1 MSLRRWVLAALLCS
15 SLPTAAVELRAGDA
29 RLSLLLTDPAID
41 EISGLAASR
50 RHADILWTHNDSGNT
65 AEVHAIHTVRGRVAS
80 FRLANARNID
90 WEDIA
95 LFEEDGRHWL
105 VIADTG
111 DNGGI
116 REVLDLHFVPEP
128 DTLAE
133 GELQVL
139 RTLRFRWPDGARD
152 CEAMAVDLQHRAI
165 YLVSKKRVPPELFR
179 LPLDGDSSAGPL
191 VAEKVGLVQHVSQP
205 TQRDLERNPVFGRYR
220 AQITG
225 MDISPNG
232 RMLAVLNYLQARIY
246 IRHPDEPWADALARP
261 PIEAR
266 FPWMAQ
272 AEGIAF
278 AADGG
283 SLWIG
288 TERLPAPL
296 IQIPLGTR

>member
-1 MSLRRWVLAALLCS
+1 MIARAWWLAAALLVPGCG
-15 SLPTAAVELRAGDA
+15 AAVELRAGEA

-50 RHADILWTHNDSGNT
+50 RHPDILWTHNDSGNA
-65 AEVHAIHTVRGRVAS
+65 AEIHAVHTVRGRVAT
-80 FRLANARNID
+80 FKVADARNID

-95 LFEEDGRHWL
+95 LYEDGDRHWL
-105 VIADTG
+105 VLSDTG

-116 REVLDLHFVPEP
+116 REVLQLHFIPEP
-128 DTLAE
+128 ETVEDGSVRVE
-133 GELQVL
+133 
-139 RTLRFRWPDGARD
+139 RTLRFSWPDGARD
-152 CEAMAVDLQHRAI
+152 CEAMAIDVERRGI

-179 LPLDGDSSAGPL
+179 LPLDGDSTDAPL
-191 VAEKVGLVQHVSQP
+191 VAEKVGLVQHISQP

-220 AQITG
+220 AQVTG

-246 IRHPDEPWADALARP
+246 VRNPGEAWADALARA

-272 AEGIAF
+272 AEGITF
-278 AADGG
+278 AADNA
-283 SLWIG
+283 SLWVG

-296 IQIPLGTR
+296 IQIPLEAR